1 MNVLQKFKE
10 SGQLAESFS
19 ANSDGDLI
27 KEAELFSTGT
37 HRGRNYTE
45 SDLQALA
52 ESFNPEES
60 VPVQLDHS
68 ESVKDTVGFLESV
81 SVKGGKLLGKLRI
94 VEEDIKKR
102 VANKLAKKVS
112 ISFYTNSTG
121 KPTKLREVSIVAFPQ
136 VKTAQMFSEQLPQL
150 NERQQELYEK
160 AKEFQLKMRFREL
173 QAQVEKN
180 KLKLE
185 QAKRELAQEKELT
198 RLAEEKEDK
207 EEYQTYMD
215 KLNGKVVHKFDSKE
229 DEQYYKEYMSSLGI
243 GHRRL

>member
-112 ISFYTNSTG
+112 ISFYTDSTG
-121 KPTKLREVSIVAFPQ
+121 KPTRLREVSIVAFPQ
-136 VKTAQMFSEQLPQL
+136 LKGAQMFNEQATLSP
-150 NERQQELYEK
+150 RKQELYKK
-160 AKEFQLKMRFREL
+160 AIEFQRKMQQRSRML
-173 QAQVEKN
+173 AQVEKN
-180 KLKLE
+180 KIKLE
-185 QAKRELAQEKELT
+185 QARRDE
-198 RLAEEKEDK
+198 
-207 EEYQTYMD
+207 EEYQSYMES
-215 KLNGKVVHKFDSKE
+215 LSGKQPAIKMTAEEEK
-229 DEQYYKEYMSSLGI
+229 YYKEYVSSLGL